1 MTAIF
6 VAGAGTDIGKTFVA
20 AGLIRELRHQGRAAA
35 ALKPVITGFEMGALT
50 ASDTGILLTALGRDV
65 TPENAEALSP
75 WRFRA
80 PLSPD
85 MAARKEGRTVDFDV
99 LVSLCRTAAESRED
113 LLLIES
119 AGGVMSPL
127 DESHTMLDWAVAL
140 DFPTLLVAGSYLGAL
155 SHSLTA
161 LDALNRR
168 GLKILAV
175 IVSETP
181 GSTVDLT
188 DTLASLQRFAGPI
201 PCIGLPRLPGPARD
215 HPAFKRL
222 AGLL

>member
-85 MAARKEGRTVDFDV
+85 MAARKEGRTVDFDE

-188 DTLASLQRFAGPI
+188 DSIASLQRFAGPI
-201 PCIGLPRLPGPARD
+201 PCIGLPRLPGAVQD